1 MPKGYASRINMKAQ
15 TFADMSQPEFDDLI
29 ERYIEREA
37 YGYGEMPADIF
48 FDLLLTRMAEQNDE
62 TANFEISIMP
72 EGNQLVI
79 TPDRELSDVVVHG
92 NEILVGGHRLV
103 FQLSPAE
110 RPTPAERA
118 TPLLAELRDTAER
131 MAEAIG
137 R

>member
-1 MPKGYASRINMKAQ
+1 MKAE
-15 TFADMSQPEFDDLI
+15 TFADMSQTEFDDLI

-62 TANFEISIMP
+62 TANLEISITP

-79 TPDRELSDVVVHG
+79 TPDRELSDVVVNG

-103 FQLSPAE
+103 FQVSTAEQPPSPPSLE
-110 RPTPAERA
+110 
-118 TPLLAELRDTAER
+118 ELRDTAER

>member
-15 TFADMSQPEFDDLI
+15 TFADMSQTEFDDLI

-48 FDLLLTRMAEQNDE
+48 FDLLLTRMAEQNNE
-62 TANFEISIMP
+62 TANFDISITP
-72 EGNQLVI
+72 EGNELVI
-79 TPDRELSDVVVHG
+79 TPDRDLSDVVVNG

-103 FQLSPAE
+103 FQVSTAKKPPSPPSLE
-110 RPTPAERA
+110 
-118 TPLLAELRDTAER
+118 ELRDTAER

>member
-1 MPKGYASRINMKAQ
+1 MNAQ
-15 TFADMSQPEFDDLI
+15 TFADMSQTEFDDLI

-37 YGYGEMPADIF
+37 HGYGEMPADIF

-62 TANFEISIMP
+62 TANFEISITP

-110 RPTPAERA
+110 RPASAPSLE
-118 TPLLAELRDTAER
+118 ELRETAER